1 VLAAAGVD
9 TGAVRFRYGM
19 DARYRGQ
26 GNEVTIWVGEGAG
39 WPASHDETLERFAT
53 EYERVYGLRIPDVP
67 VEVVTW
73 RVAAW
78 APPPAVEVAA
88 LPAATGTPTP
98 HATRRARFDRG
109 SDAVDVPVF
118 RRDDLGVGATVSGP
132 AIVEERETTSVI
144 RPGWTMQVAAD
155 GSLIA
160 TRSAT

>member
-1 VLAAAGVD
+1 
-9 TGAVRFRYGM
+9 VRF
-19 DARYRGQ
+19 
-26 GNEVTIWVGEGAG
+26 
-39 WPASHDETLERFAT
+39 
-53 EYERVYGLRIPDVP
+53 
-67 VEVVTW
+67 EVVSW
-73 RVAAW
+73 RVAGW
-78 APPPAVEVAA
+78 APPPADEVAA
-88 LPAATGTPTP
+88 LPAATGTPTR

-160 TRSAT
+160 TRSAA